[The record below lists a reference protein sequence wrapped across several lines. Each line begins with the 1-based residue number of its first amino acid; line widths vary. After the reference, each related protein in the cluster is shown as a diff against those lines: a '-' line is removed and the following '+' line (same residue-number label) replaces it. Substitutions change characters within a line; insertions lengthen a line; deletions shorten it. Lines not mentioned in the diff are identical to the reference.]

1 MNRKPVRRL
10 APFAFLTLLALGT
23 FACNTGVGVGVAA
36 PVQGGWAS
44 RPGGY
49 AIGGVYVGG
58 GPTFP

>member
-1 MNRKPVRRL
+1 MNRKSVRRL
-10 APFAFLTLLALGT
+10 APFVFLPVLTFGT

-49 AIGGVYVGG
+49 AIGSVYVGG
-58 GPTFP
+58 GPAWP